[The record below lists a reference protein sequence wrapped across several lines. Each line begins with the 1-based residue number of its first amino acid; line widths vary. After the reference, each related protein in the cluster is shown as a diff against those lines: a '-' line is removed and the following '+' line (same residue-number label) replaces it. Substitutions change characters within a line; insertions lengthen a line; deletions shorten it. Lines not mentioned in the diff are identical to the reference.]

1 MKIVIII
8 PFYNEVERINLE
20 DFHQIFTGF
29 PQYDFL
35 LVDDGSLDKTI
46 EVLQDFK
53 SKFSAVEVLK
63 LDKNVGKAE
72 AIRSAVLSILDADY
86 VSYYDADLAT
96 PFSELDKL
104 IQFSVQHPN
113 YKMVMGAR
121 IKLIGNGVKR
131 SLKRHYFGRIF
142 ATIVSQFI
150 LKVAVYDTQCG
161 AKVIDFQT
169 AKKIFEKPFISKWL
183 FDVELLKRLQKFH
196 NLKEVV
202 KEIPLEKWEEIG
214 NSKIKAS
221 DFLHIPFQLFQIY
234 RKYE

>member
-1 MKIVIII
+1 MKVTIII
-8 PFYNEVERINLE
+8 PFYNEVERISLD
-20 DFHQIFTGF
+20 DFHQIFDSF
-29 PQYDFL
+29 PQYNFL
-35 LVDDGSLDKTI
+35 LVDDGSSDKTFSI
-46 EVLQDFK
+46 LEEFK
-53 SKFSAVEVLK
+53 SKYSAIEVLK
-63 LDKNVGKAE
+63 LDGNVGKAE
-72 AIRSAVLSILDADY
+72 AIRSAVLSLSKADFI
-86 VSYYDADLAT
+86 SYYDADLAT

-104 IQFSVQHPN
+104 IQFAVQQTN

-161 AKVIDFQT
+161 AKVIDYQV
-169 AKKIFEKPFISKWL
+169 AKQIFEKPFISKWL
-183 FDVELLKRLQKFH
+183 FDVELLKRLQKIY

-214 NSKIKAS
+214 NSKIKVS
-221 DFLHIPFQLFQIY
+221 DFLRIPFQLFQIY

>member
-1 MKIVIII
+1 MKVTIII
-8 PFYNEVERINLE
+8 PFYNEVKRLNYEGFIE
-20 DFHQIFTGF
+20 IFNTF
-29 PQYDFL
+29 SQYNFL
-35 LVDDGSLDKTI
+35 LVDDGSSDKTI
-46 EVLQDFK
+46 AVLEEFQL
-53 SKFSAVEVLK
+53 KFSSIGVLK
-63 LDKNVGKAE
+63 LEKNVGKAE
-72 AIRSAVLSILDADY
+72 AIRSAVLFLSDADFI
-86 VSYYDADLAT
+86 SYYDADLAT

-104 IQFSVQHPN
+104 IQFSIQNSN

-142 ATIVSQFI
+142 ATIVSQFV

-161 AKVIDFQT
+161 AKVIDYQI
-169 AKKIFEKPFISKWL
+169 AKQIFEKPFISKWL
-183 FDVELLKRLQKFH
+183 FDVELLKRLQKFY

-214 NSKIKAS
+214 NSKIKLG
-221 DFLHIPFQLFQIY
+221 DFMRIPYQLFQIY